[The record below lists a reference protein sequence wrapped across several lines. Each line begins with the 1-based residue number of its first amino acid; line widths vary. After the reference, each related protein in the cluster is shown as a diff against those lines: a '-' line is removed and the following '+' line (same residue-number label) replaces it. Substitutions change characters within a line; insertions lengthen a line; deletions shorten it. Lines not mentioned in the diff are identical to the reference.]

1 MDILN
6 RIVEAVAQKLIF
18 IRLEE
23 KQDYA
28 YSHKL
33 DSKDPNAGKKSGSA
47 NPRNPKKN
55 KSQEDASKRFSP
67 DGKTPVKPLTPQQ
80 AGASGNQRGRFNDD
94 GDLSSP
100 YGAGRRKKAP
110 KVKPM
115 SKDGDS
121 KKGGQELKQSAEA
134 QRKRLPLLKSILRQR
149 NARKAKK

>member
-1 MDILN
+1 MDILD
-6 RIVEAVAQKLIF
+6 RIVEAVAQKLISM
-18 IRLEE
+18 RLEE

-28 YSHKL
+28 YSHKP
-33 DSKDPNAGKKSGSA
+33 DSGDPNAGKKSGSS

-67 DGKTPVKPLTPQQ
+67 DGKTPVKPLTSQE

-110 KVKPM
+110 KVNKVR
-115 SKDGDS
+115 SEDDS
-121 KKGGQELKQSAEA
+121 KKGGQEAGRGGNLAA
-134 QRKRLPLLKSILRQR
+134 VTAHFRKTRGNR
-149 NARKAKK
+149 